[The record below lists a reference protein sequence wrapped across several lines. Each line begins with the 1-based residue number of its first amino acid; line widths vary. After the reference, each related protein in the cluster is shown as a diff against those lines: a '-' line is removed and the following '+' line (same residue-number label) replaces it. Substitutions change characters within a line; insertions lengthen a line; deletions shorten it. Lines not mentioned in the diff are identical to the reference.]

1 MINRTHSIIGITL
14 TSALL
19 LGACSTGEADNQ
31 GFQAPDEH
39 TLTFAWPYD
48 IGEMDPHVYVPSQLF
63 AQSMMYEPL
72 VTYGEGGELIPHL
85 AESWDISEDGLEYT
99 FHLRDDVEFTN
110 GTTFDADAVQSNFE
124 NILENIDIH
133 SWLGFIPKINDTEAV
148 DEYTFKITLTEP
160 YYPTLQELTVV
171 RPVRFGDTNVEDLDP
186 ALQDIQKSVGTGPWI
201 LDEYKVDEYAT
212 FVRNDDYWGDL
223 PEEESLTIK
232 VIPDAETRVLAFE
245 KGDVDLIYGEGII
258 SLDSFKQ
265 LESTGE
271 YKTSVS
277 DPVATRQLVM
287 NTTKEQLSDERVRQ
301 ALHYGFNK
309 QGLVEGVTSGLEEAA
324 DYILPPNMP
333 YTSNIDATPIEYDPD
348 KAIELLEEAGWTLP
362 NGSQVRE
369 KDGQPLEFEL
379 MYNTSESIQKTMAE
393 TLQSEWTALGVKL
406 DIVGI
411 ELSTQIE
418 RFKANDFDM
427 NFFSN
432 YGAPYDPH
440 TFANIIATE
449 GFGFNEAI
457 SSYENKDEIIE
468 QIDTVLKST
477 DEAEREE
484 LYREILGSLQE
495 QAAIVPI
502 SYVNKIALYQE
513 DISDFTFSPNR
524 DEHSFSGI
532 KRN

>member
-186 ALQDIQKSVGTGPWI
+186 ALQDIQKSVGTG
-201 LDEYKVDEYAT
+201 
-212 FVRNDDYWGDL
+212 
-223 PEEESLTIK
+223 
-232 VIPDAETRVLAFE
+232 
-245 KGDVDLIYGEGII
+245 VDLRRI
-258 SLDSFKQ
+258 
-265 LESTGE
+265 
-271 YKTSVS
+271 
-277 DPVATRQLVM
+277 
-287 NTTKEQLSDERVRQ
+287 
-301 ALHYGFNK
+301 
-309 QGLVEGVTSGLEEAA
+309 
-324 DYILPPNMP
+324 
-333 YTSNIDATPIEYDPD
+333 
-348 KAIELLEEAGWTLP
+348 
-362 NGSQVRE
+362 
-369 KDGQPLEFEL
+369 
-379 MYNTSESIQKTMAE
+379 
-393 TLQSEWTALGVKL
+393 
-406 DIVGI
+406 
-411 ELSTQIE
+411 
-418 RFKANDFDM
+418 
-427 NFFSN
+427 
-432 YGAPYDPH
+432 
-440 TFANIIATE
+440 
-449 GFGFNEAI
+449 
-457 SSYENKDEIIE
+457 
-468 QIDTVLKST
+468 
-477 DEAEREE
+477 
-484 LYREILGSLQE
+484 
-495 QAAIVPI
+495 
-502 SYVNKIALYQE
+502 
-513 DISDFTFSPNR
+513 
-524 DEHSFSGI
+524 
-532 KRN
+532 